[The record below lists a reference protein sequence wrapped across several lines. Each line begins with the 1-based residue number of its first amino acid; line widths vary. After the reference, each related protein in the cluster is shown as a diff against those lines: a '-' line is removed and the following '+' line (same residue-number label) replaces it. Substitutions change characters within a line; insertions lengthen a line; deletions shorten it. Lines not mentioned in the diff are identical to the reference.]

1 MLLPLPPAVI
11 CFRYHGD
18 IKSGSCILFASIIML
33 IRVVDGADDMKGN
46 YDGLDNKLALI
57 KMMMRIVIL

>member
-1 MLLPLPPAVI
+1 
-11 CFRYHGD
+11 
-18 IKSGSCILFASIIML
+18 ML

-57 KMMMRIVIL
+57 KMRRRIVIL